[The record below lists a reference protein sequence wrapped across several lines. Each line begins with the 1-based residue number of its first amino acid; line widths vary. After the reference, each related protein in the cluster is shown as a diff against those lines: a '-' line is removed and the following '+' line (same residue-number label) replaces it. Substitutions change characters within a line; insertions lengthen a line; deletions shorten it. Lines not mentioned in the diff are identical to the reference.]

1 MTNPDL
7 PDRTP
12 SHGGGGSEP
21 TDPAMGRRSFVAAGA
36 SALAGLAAAGAPAL
50 TGLAFTRTQ
59 ASAARAPVPGP
70 PSARSRLILLG
81 TAAGPIPQPNRS
93 APAQAIVVG
102 DSTWVVDCGNG
113 VARQMALA
121 GLPLGTIR
129 GVFITHHH
137 SDHNADYGTLLLLA
151 WAGGLDAR
159 VDTYGPPP
167 LAEMTRH
174 FLALS
179 ESDIRARMAEARRPP
194 LAPLIAPHEI
204 GGAEAGG
211 TEAGGTEGGGGFG
224 VAVYEDAGVRVS
236 AVRVEHPPLA
246 TALAYRFDCP
256 DRSIVISGD
265 TRPSP
270 ALVALARGADVLVHE
285 VLHVPAI
292 EPLIARA
299 PDPRALR
306 EHLLASHTT
315 TEQVGRLATEAGV
328 KTLVLT
334 HLVPGGP
341 QGPGDDAWAEAVRP
355 HFKGTLVVGR
365 DLLEL

>member
-1 MTNPDL
+1 MTGP
-7 PDRTP
+7 
-12 SHGGGGSEP
+12 HGI
-21 TDPAMGRRSFVAAGA
+21 TRRSFVAAGTT
-36 SALAGLAAAGAPAL
+36 ALAGLALSGRNAPSTPEPPGARNPA
-50 TGLAFTRTQ
+50 
-59 ASAARAPVPGP
+59 P
-70 PSARSRLILLG
+70 SRLILLG
-81 TAAGPIPQPNRS
+81 TAGGPLPRPDRS
-93 APAQAIVVG
+93 APALAIAVG
-102 DSTWVVDCGNG
+102 SATFIVDCGNG

-121 GLPLGTIR
+121 GLPLGSIR

-174 FLALS
+174 FLTMS

-204 GGAEAGG
+204 EPGSAGGAI
-211 TEAGGTEGGGGFG
+211 G
-224 VAVYEDAGVRVS
+224 VARFEEAGVRVT
-236 AVRVEHPPLA
+236 AVRVDHPPLA
-246 TALAYRFDCP
+246 TALAYRFDCA

-270 ALVALARGADVLVHE
+270 ALVELARGADVLVHE
-285 VLHVPAI
+285 AMHVPAL
-292 EPLIARA
+292 EPLLARA

-341 QGPGDDAWAEAVRP
+341 AVRGDEVWADAVRP